1 MHVQSFVNRPPASHA
16 ALVVVTLLPLYLA
29 SYRYRLW
36 HPYGGTGST
45 AVDALSSA
53 TFVADWL
60 DVHVIQPF
68 HPSAIAAYC
77 NRSEWHP
84 NLVFTL
90 VDGAEDGMAENVL
103 DFPFYTTEA
112 GASIV
117 LPSFAA
123 HGAGRAG
130 GGITQENM
138 PFRMLFD
145 ETWFLSSMTQARP
158 QMAIYKPE
166 QDHKMADALPGTYL
180 PKSRKVDMD
189 LRNTKKAFLEHLDVW
204 LKEKPEFEPD
214 QLTLVNVERTPWQVD
229 TRNLPQE
236 FRRNFGQVLQAA
248 EGMRRLAA
256 MAVQE
261 LTRKFTT
268 HSTRRRLYRGMPSM
282 AHTWTPETLLQV
294 NRTRTSR
301 RKPMRISSKPSST
314 ISSSSTSPPKTPRS
328 SHCSESQ
335 QPTNTYR
342 SSPSQR

>member
-236 FRRNFGQVLQAA
+236 FRQLLPAA
-248 EGMRRLAA
+248 EI
-256 MAVQE
+256 AVLKESIALQRALLDYE
-261 LTRKFTT
+261 VLKRSSVFGGSPKRSSSYNIALTRNQWLVDQGRMNDPWFVV
-268 HSTRRRLYRGMPSM
+268 HEDVGAAFDDGVSRVVGRDRVFEQLIPRGMWP
-282 AHTWTPETLLQV
+282 
-294 NRTRTSR
+294 
-301 RKPMRISSKPSST
+301 
-314 ISSSSTSPPKTPRS
+314 
-328 SHCSESQ
+328 
-335 QPTNTYR
+335 
-342 SSPSQR
+342 

>member
-1 MHVQSFVNRPPASHA
+1 MQVQSFVNRPPASHA

-36 HPYGGTGST
+36 YPYGGTGST
-45 AVDALSSA
+45 AVNALSSA

-138 PFRMLFD
+138 PFCMLFD

-236 FRRNFGQVLQAA
+236 FRRCGRNAA
-248 EGMRRLAA
+248 ARSYGCAR
-256 MAVQE
+256 
-261 LTRKFTT
+261 
-268 HSTRRRLYRGMPSM
+268 
-282 AHTWTPETLLQV
+282 V
-294 NRTRTSR
+294 NSQIHDALNPT
-301 RKPMRISSKPSST
+301 ST
-314 ISSSSTSPPKTPRS
+314 IPRNAFYGAYMDTRNALA
-328 SHCSESQ
+328 SESYSNFSAQ
-335 QPTNTYR
+335 TDAHLEQAILHNIKLIYIASNNTTELALFR
-342 SSPSQR
+342 VAAAN

>member
-236 FRRNFGQVLQAA
+236 FRPLELLPAA
-248 EGMRRLAA
+248 EI
-256 MAVQE
+256 AVLKESIALQRALLDYE
-261 LTRKFTT
+261 VLKRSSVFGGSPKRSSSYNIALTRNQWLVDQGRMNDPWFVV
-268 HSTRRRLYRGMPSM
+268 HEDVGAAFDDGVSRVVGRDRVFEQLIPRGMWP
-282 AHTWTPETLLQV
+282 
-294 NRTRTSR
+294 
-301 RKPMRISSKPSST
+301 
-314 ISSSSTSPPKTPRS
+314 
-328 SHCSESQ
+328 
-335 QPTNTYR
+335 
-342 SSPSQR
+342 